1 MSARLAAIWRHPVKS
16 LGCEAL
22 DRVDLTAG
30 HALPMDRVWALAHG
44 ASAFDPA
51 APGWVPAT
59 NFLRVTHARR
69 LAQVSAAWDGAR
81 LTLTHPDGPALTADP
96 EAANGAAAIAGW
108 AAQWAEGGRPG
119 PYALVRAPQPMTDMP
134 DPWVSIHAL
143 SSLRALEQRVGRPL
157 DPRRFRGNLWLDGLA
172 PWEELG
178 WEGREIAVGPV
189 RLRVTETIGRCAA
202 TEADPATGARD
213 APVLQALRAA
223 TGDTRFGVY
232 AQVLSDG
239 AVAPGDAATVPA

>member
-1 MSARLAAIWRHPVKS
+1 MTATLAAIWRHPVKS
-16 LGCEAL
+16 LGHEAL
-22 DRVDLTAG
+22 DRATLTAG
-30 HALPMDRVWALAHG
+30 AALPMDRAWALAHG
-44 ASAFDPA
+44 RSAFDPA
-51 APGWVPAT
+51 APAWVPCA

-81 LTLTHPDGPALTADP
+81 LRLTHPDGDPLTADP
-96 EAANGAAAIAGW
+96 ETAEGAAAVAAW

-119 PYALVRAPQPMTDMP
+119 PYRLVRAPQPMTDAP
-134 DPWVSIHAL
+134 APWISIHAL
-143 SSLRALEQRVGRPL
+143 ASLRALEQRLGRPL
-157 DPRRFRGNLWLDGLA
+157 DPRRFRGNLWLEGLA

-178 WEGREIAVGPV
+178 WQGREIAVGPV

-213 APVLQALRAA
+213 APVLRALREA

-232 AQVLSDG
+232 AEVLTDG
-239 AVAPGDAATVPA
+239 AVAVGDAAAVPA